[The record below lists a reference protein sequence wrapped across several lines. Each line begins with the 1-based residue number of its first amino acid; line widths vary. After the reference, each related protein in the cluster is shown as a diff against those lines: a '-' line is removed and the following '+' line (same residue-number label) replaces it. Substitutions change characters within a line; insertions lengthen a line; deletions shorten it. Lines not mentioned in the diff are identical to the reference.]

1 MSAHRTDFSQG
12 KVSRCILDLAVP
24 MTLAQMVSLLYNIV
38 DRMYIGR
45 IAGSGDLALTGL
57 GICFPIIM
65 ILNAFA
71 NLYGMGGAPLFSMER
86 GAGNDEEAGRLMGTS
101 FAMLLITGTALMALC
116 LIFLRPVLYLF
127 GASDVTYPFARDYAA
142 IYLCGTLFVMV
153 SLGMNG
159 FINAQGFGRIGMMTS
174 LLGAAVNIALDP
186 LLIFGLGLGV
196 QGAALATVFS
206 QFLSAAWVFLFLSGR
221 RTLLKIRWS
230 LMRIE
235 KKRLQKIVSLGL
247 SGFMMQATNSVV
259 QIVCNNTLQAYG
271 GDLYVGVMTVMTS
284 IREIFNMPV
293 LGMTNAAQPV
303 ISYNYGAKAYDR
315 VRQAIVFVSVFCV
328 VSCLFFWMLILL
340 FPEFFVR
347 LFNDEPE
354 MVTASV
360 GAIHIY
366 FFGLFLMALQ
376 SAGQSVFVALGKA
389 RRAVFFSIFR
399 KIIIVTPLTLLLPRL
414 MGLNGIFAAEPVSNL
429 IGGAA
434 CYLTMLITV
443 LPELKTPQTERRP
456 L

>member
-1 MSAHRTDFSQG
+1 
-12 KVSRCILDLAVP
+12 
-24 MTLAQMVSLLYNIV
+24 
-38 DRMYIGR
+38 
-45 IAGSGDLALTGL
+45 
-57 GICFPIIM
+57 
-65 ILNAFA
+65 
-71 NLYGMGGAPLFSMER
+71 
-86 GAGNDEEAGRLMGTS
+86 
-101 FAMLLITGTALMALC
+101 
-116 LIFLRPVLYLF
+116 
-127 GASDVTYPFARDYAA
+127 
-142 IYLCGTLFVMV
+142 
-153 SLGMNG
+153 
-159 FINAQGFGRIGMMTS
+159 
-174 LLGAAVNIALDP
+174 
-186 LLIFGLGLGV
+186 
-196 QGAALATVFS
+196 
-206 QFLSAAWVFLFLSGR
+206 
-221 RTLLKIRWS
+221 
-230 LMRIE
+230 
-235 KKRLQKIVSLGL
+235 
-247 SGFMMQATNSVV
+247 
-259 QIVCNNTLQAYG
+259 
-271 GDLYVGVMTVMTS
+271 
-284 IREIFNMPV
+284 MPV

-414 MGLNGIFAAEPVSNL
+414 IGLNGIFAAEPVSNL